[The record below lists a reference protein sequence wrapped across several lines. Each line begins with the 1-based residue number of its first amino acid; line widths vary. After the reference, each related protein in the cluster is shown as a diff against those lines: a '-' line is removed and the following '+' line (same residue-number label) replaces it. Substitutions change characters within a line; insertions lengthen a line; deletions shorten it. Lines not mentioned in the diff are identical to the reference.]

1 MEEQG
6 SREELRLLLPA
17 PVTQPTCNSP
27 RPNCN
32 SDLNLDLGLSM
43 SIGPGQP
50 PSPPP
55 PPNGSQKSNISNGNS
70 NSSSNSSNNNEVIQ
84 GMQELKQ
91 QTAEQV
97 RLAAA
102 ERAYAERVR
111 Y

>member
-1 MEEQG
+1 MEEQANG
-6 SREELRLLLPA
+6 EELQLLLPA
-17 PVTQPTCNSP
+17 PATQPTCNSP
-27 RPNCN
+27 VPNRN

-43 SIGPGQP
+43 NIDPGLP
-50 PSPPP
+50 PSTPP

-70 NSSSNSSNNNEVIQ
+70 NISSNSSDNNEAIQ

-97 RLAAA
+97 HLAAA
-102 ERAYAERVR
+102 ERAYAERIR